1 MNEQIGISTRAY
13 QQAQE
18 DLNLARML
26 WRGEQQAQ
34 AIEIVQRLARS
45 LSLPQ
50 AGLLLGLFALERH
63 DLDGAREWCLWTE
76 NCPVLCDTELGAIA
90 DLKVQIYLAAGDVNW
105 ALEYATAQIM
115 TPTPPS
121 DQILMYLLRTTAQ
134 SFSPIFAAFVDTLR
148 LYYREHVGMQHMIA
162 LMALQLSKFDYVL
175 EATDILMV
183 HVPDDPA
190 FAVLHGY
197 ALIGLARID
206 DAIVFFERWLT
217 RAPDHPRLVLGY
229 SSALHSACRF
239 EAARTALEKLVATQP
254 AMAEAWVQLGL
265 AEAALKQYDDARHHI
280 EHGLLIDPNVP
291 DGDANLA
298 SVLMH
303 QNALAEAEEIMER
316 MRAIPEKA
324 TPILIRNL
332 GYIYQNSARQAQ
344 ALAAYCQAIDLSPND
359 LSNWGGAVMAANYS
373 DEVDETTVFD
383 LHRDYGHLIER
394 LNPVTSPPV
403 RPVWSPLIRIG
414 MVSGDFNNHAC
425 SRFSLAL
432 VEYLRQFN
440 IHITLISSSI
450 EHDHVT
456 GVFRDIANDWIDARD
471 MGNDVLFAEIRRRN
485 IQALI
490 DLSGHT
496 AHNRLALFARRPCP
510 MQVNWL
516 GYPNTTGMTTIDYR
530 VTDIWA
536 DPPGMT
542 DNLHTE
548 KLIRLDRC
556 FLAYQPVHSDK
567 LPPVVRGDGDYVKQR
582 SGQPIVF
589 GSLNNLAKITPAC
602 CQMWAEILH
611 AVPDSKLLIR
621 RDPMGDPLVRDHFT
635 ALFTAAGIDPDRL
648 DLLAY
653 DTVNLH
659 YQTYQEIDIVLDCFP
674 YNGTTTTCEAISAGV
689 PVIGLAGRA
698 HRSRV
703 GVSLLNAIDRPEW
716 VAENPA
722 DFVRICTEI
731 AADPQALRQNRA
743 QQAKDVLTTSLFD
756 TYDFSVR
763 FWEAM
768 TSAWREICQH
778 Q

>member
-1 MNEQIGISTRAY
+1 MVGVSSREY
-13 QQAQE
+13 QQARE

-26 WRGEQQAQ
+26 WTGGQHAG
-34 AIEIVQRLARS
+34 AIDIVTRVAAS
-45 LSLPQ
+45 FAMPE
-50 AGLLLGLFALERH
+50 AGILLTLFALEKQ
-63 DLDGAREWCLWTE
+63 DLDLAREWCLWAE
-76 NCPVLCDTELGAIA
+76 NCVGLSHAQAVALVDARIR
-90 DLKVQIYLAAGDVNW
+90 IYLAAGDVSW
-105 ALEYATAQIM
+105 ALEYATGQLATEI
-115 TPTPPS
+115 PPS
-121 DQILMYLLRTTAQ
+121 EAMLCDLLCRA
-134 SFSPIFAAFVDTLR
+134 SNIFSPELAAFVDKLR
-148 LYYREHVGMQHMIA
+148 QGYAYNIKVQHMLA
-162 LMALQLSKFDYVL
+162 LMMLQLSKFDYVL
-175 EATDILMV
+175 EATDRLITLNP
-183 HVPDDPA
+183 HEA
-190 FAVLHGY
+190 SFFVLCGY
-197 ALIGLARID
+197 ALTGSSRID
-206 DAIVFFERWLT
+206 QAITFYQQALERFPNHSRIL
-217 RAPDHPRLVLGY
+217 LGY
-229 SSALHSACRF
+229 SCALHSACRF
-239 EAARTALEKLVATQP
+239 DIAKDVLKKLTNAEP
-254 AMAEAWVQLGL
+254 MMAEAWVQLGL

-280 EHGLLIDPNVP
+280 EHGLQIDPNVP
-291 DGDANLA
+291 DGEANLA

-394 LNPVTSPPV
+394 LNPVTAPPV

-456 GVFRDIANDWIDARD
+456 GAFRDIANDWIDARD
-471 MGNDVLFAEIRRRN
+471 MGNDVLVAEIRRRN

-567 LPPVVRGDGDYVKQR
+567 LPPVVRGEGDYVKQR

-602 CQMWAEILH
+602 CRMWAEILH

-621 RDPMGDPLVRDHFT
+621 RDPMGDPLVRHHFT
-635 ALFTAAGIDPDRL
+635 ALFTAAQIDPDRL
-648 DLLAY
+648 DLRAY

-716 VAENPA
+716 VAENTA

-768 TSAWREICQH
+768 TSAWREICLH